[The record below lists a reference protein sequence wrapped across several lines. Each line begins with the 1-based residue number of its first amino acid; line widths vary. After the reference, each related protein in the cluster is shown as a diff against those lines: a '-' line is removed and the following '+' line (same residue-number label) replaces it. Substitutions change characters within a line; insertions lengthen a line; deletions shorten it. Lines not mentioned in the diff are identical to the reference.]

1 MSKKRSAG
9 AERLR
14 RARKAA
20 SKELRLPL
28 GSWQTRRYGLLMV
41 AHDNITTRLANG
53 GDVSIA
59 DLLRIDDAMAAIRA
73 SLPPEPVG
81 VTIEIVDSLPQLPSP
96 DPPSTPPPT
105 PPSPPSSPP
114 PTETSPAPS
123 APAAS
128 NVVPIKRA
136 ESNAAVS
143 ETMRAW
149 NRLQGYSVAPD
160 GKLGRSRGAPV
171 IW

>member
-1 MSKKRSAG
+1 MTKRTPA
-9 AERLR
+9 AERLYRAR
-14 RARKAA
+14 RAAA
-20 SKELRLPL
+20 KELKLPIT
-28 GSWQTRRYGLLMV
+28 SWQVRRFALLMV
-41 AHDNITTRLANG
+41 AHDNITQRLANG
-53 GDVSIA
+53 ADVSV
-59 DLLRIDDAMAAIRA
+59 DNLLKVDVAMAEIKA
-73 SLPPEPVG
+73 SVPQEPIKVEIEVVNPVPLPEP
-81 VTIEIVDSLPQLPSP
+81 S
-96 DPPSTPPPT
+96 PPT
-105 PPSPPSSPP
+105 PPPSSPP

-149 NRLQGYSVAPD
+149 NRLQGYSIAPD

>member
-59 DLLRIDDAMAAIRA
+59 DLLRIDEAMAAIRA

-105 PPSPPSSPP
+105 PSTP
-114 PTETSPAPS
+114 PTETTKPSPPAPS
-123 APAAS
+123 AAPT
-128 NVVPIKRA
+128 NVVALSRQPITD
-136 ESNAAVS
+136 
-143 ETMRAW
+143 TMRRF
-149 NRLQGYSVAPD
+149 NQLRGYGVAPD
-160 GKLGRSRGAPV
+160 GGLGRGNATRAGSVA
-171 IW
+171 W